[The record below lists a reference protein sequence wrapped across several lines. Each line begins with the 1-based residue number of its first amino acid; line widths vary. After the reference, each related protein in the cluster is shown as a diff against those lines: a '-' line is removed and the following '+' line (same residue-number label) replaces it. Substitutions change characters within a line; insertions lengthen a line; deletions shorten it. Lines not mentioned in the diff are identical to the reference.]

1 MPTTSTKPP
10 QPTEQADPIAV
21 IFDMDGVLLDSE
33 PLHYEAVRQIL
44 AEQGVEFPL
53 DDYFRYLG
61 TTLTSTWDDL
71 CARYPI
77 TMPFQAFESRYNAD
91 VLVQYQAGAPLI
103 GGARELVATLYDSGI
118 PIAVASSSHR
128 EWVEAALT
136 GAGLREYFSQT
147 TAGDEV
153 SMGKPSPE
161 IYLKAAEKLG
171 IDPSQCIAVEDAPA
185 GVESANAA
193 GMKVVLVRSELT
205 SGMDLTSDWQVN
217 DLTEFKLTWLSTQ
230 SATLAGAR

>member
-1 MPTTSTKPP
+1 MPTGFS
-10 QPTEQADPIAV
+10 AV

-44 AEQGVEFPL
+44 AEQGVEFPIE
-53 DDYFRYLG
+53 DYFRYLG

-77 TMPFQAFESRYNAD
+77 TMPFEQFEARYNSD

-103 GGARELVATLYDSGI
+103 SGARELVAQLRDEDI

-136 GAGLREYFSQT
+136 GAGLRQYFQQT

-161 IYLKAAEKLG
+161 IYLKAAHKLG
-171 IDPSQCIAVEDAPA
+171 VDPTDCIAIEDAPA
-185 GVESANAA
+185 GVESAKAA
-193 GMKVVLVRSELT
+193 GMSVVLVRSELT
-205 SGMDLTSDWQVN
+205 NDLDLASDWRVD
-217 DLTEFKLTWLSTQ
+217 DLTEFKLTWLSNP
-230 SATLAGAR
+230 SANLAGIG

>member
-1 MPTTSTKPP
+1 MPTGFS
-10 QPTEQADPIAV
+10 AV

-44 AEQGVEFPL
+44 AEQGVDFPIE
-53 DDYFRYLG
+53 DYFRYLG

-71 CARYPI
+71 CERFPI
-77 TMPFQAFESRYNAD
+77 TMPFAQFEARYNAD

-103 GGARELVATLYDSGI
+103 SGARELVAQLRDEGV

-136 GAGLREYFSQT
+136 GAGLRQYFQQT

-161 IYLKAAEKLG
+161 IYLKAAHKLG
-171 IDPSQCIAVEDAPA
+171 VDPIDCIAIEDAPA
-185 GVESANAA
+185 GVESAKAA
-193 GMKVVLVRSELT
+193 GMSVVLVRN
-205 SGMDLTSDWQVN
+205 DLTNDLDLASDWQVD
-217 DLTEFKLTWLSTQ
+217 DLTEFKLTWLSNPP
-230 SATLAGAR
+230 AKLAGIG

>member
-1 MPTTSTKPP
+1 MPGTSS
-10 QPTEQADPIAV
+10 AV

-33 PLHYEAVRQIL
+33 PLHYEAVRLIL

-53 DDYFRYLG
+53 EDYARYLG
-61 TTLTSTWDDL
+61 TTLPSTWDDL
-71 CARYPI
+71 CDRYPI
-77 TMPFQAFESRYNAD
+77 TMAFEQFEARYHTD
-91 VLVQYQAGAPLI
+91 VLAQYQAGAPLI
-103 GGARELVATLYDSGI
+103 PGAQELVAGLREAGV

-128 EWVEAALT
+128 QWVEAALT
-136 GAGLREYFSQT
+136 GAGLREYFEQT

-171 IDPSQCIAVEDAPA
+171 FDPADCIAVEDAPA
-185 GVESANAA
+185 GVESASAA

-205 SGMDLTSDWQVN
+205 NDLDLTSDWQVD
-217 DLTEFKLTWLSTQ
+217 DLTEFQLTWLSNQ
-230 SATLAGAR
+230 SADLVGAT

>member
-1 MPTTSTKPP
+1 MPS
-10 QPTEQADPIAV
+10 AV

-53 DDYFRYLG
+53 EDYFRYLG

-71 CARYPI
+71 CERYPI
-77 TMPFQAFESRYNAD
+77 AMPFEAFETRYNAD
-91 VLVQYQAGAPLI
+91 VLIQYQAGAPLI
-103 GGARELVATLYDSGI
+103 RGARELAQQLTQAGV

-136 GAGLREYFSQT
+136 GAGLREFFAQT

-153 SMGKPSPE
+153 SQGKPSPE

-171 IDPSQCIAVEDAPA
+171 FDPAECIAVEDAPA
-185 GVESANAA
+185 GVESAAAA
-193 GMKVVLVRSELT
+193 GMRVVLVRSELT
-205 SGMDLTSDWQVN
+205 NDLNLTADWEVDDLTQ
-217 DLTEFKLTWLSTQ
+217 FKLTWLSDRTTEHP
-230 SATLAGAR
+230 ANLVGAV

>member
-1 MPTTSTKPP
+1 MSTG
-10 QPTEQADPIAV
+10 ASAV

-33 PLHYEAVRQIL
+33 PLHYEAVRVLL
-44 AEQGVEFPL
+44 AEHGVEFPL
-53 DDYFRYLG
+53 EDYFRYLG

-71 CARYPI
+71 CERYPI
-77 TMPFQAFESRYNAD
+77 SMPFEQFEARYNSD
-91 VLVQYQAGAPLI
+91 VLDQYLAGAPLI
-103 GGARELVATLYDSGI
+103 RGARELVAQLRDAGV

-128 EWVEAALT
+128 IWVDAALS
-136 GAGLREYFSQT
+136 GAGLREYFEQT

-171 IDPSQCIAVEDAPA
+171 LDPSECIAIEDAPA
-185 GVESANAA
+185 GVESARAA

-205 SGMDLTSDWQVN
+205 NELDLASDWQVD
-217 DLTEFKLTWLSTQ
+217 DLTEFKLTWLSGRSTNLVG
-230 SATLAGAR
+230 SV

>member
-1 MPTTSTKPP
+1 MPTGFS
-10 QPTEQADPIAV
+10 AV

-44 AEQGVEFPL
+44 AEQGVEFPIE
-53 DDYFRYLG
+53 DYFRYLG

-77 TMPFQAFESRYNAD
+77 TMPFEQFEARYNAD

-103 GGARELVATLYDSGI
+103 SGARELVAQLRDEDI

-136 GAGLREYFSQT
+136 GAGLRQYFHQT

-161 IYLKAAEKLG
+161 IYLKAAHKLG
-171 IDPSQCIAVEDAPA
+171 VDPTDCIAIEDAPA
-185 GVESANAA
+185 GVESAKAA
-193 GMKVVLVRSELT
+193 GMSVVLVRSELT
-205 SGMDLTSDWQVN
+205 NDLDLASDWQVD
-217 DLTEFKLTWLSTQ
+217 DLTEFKLTWLSNP
-230 SATLAGAR
+230 SANLAGIG

>member
-1 MPTTSTKPP
+1 
-10 QPTEQADPIAV
+10 
-21 IFDMDGVLLDSE
+21 MDGVLLDSE
-33 PLHYEAVRQIL
+33 PLHYEAVRLIL

-53 DDYFRYLG
+53 EDYFRYLG

-71 CARYPI
+71 CERYPI
-77 TMPFQAFESRYNAD
+77 TMPFEQFEARYNAD
-91 VLVQYQAGAPLI
+91 VLAQYQAGAPLI
-103 GGARELVATLYDSGI
+103 EGARELVGELRDAGV

-136 GAGLREYFSQT
+136 GAGLREYFDQT

-161 IYLKAAEKLG
+161 IYLKAAQKLG
-171 IDPSQCIAVEDAPA
+171 FDPASCVAIEDAPA

-193 GMKVVLVRSELT
+193 GMKVVLVRSQLT
-205 SGMDLTSDWQVN
+205 NDLDLTSNWQVDN
-217 DLTEFKLTWLSTQ
+217 LTQFKLAWLSNQ
-230 SATLAGAR
+230 SARLAGAV

>member
-1 MPTTSTKPP
+1 MPTGFS
-10 QPTEQADPIAV
+10 AV

-44 AEQGVEFPL
+44 AEQGVEFPIE
-53 DDYFRYLG
+53 DYFRYLG

-77 TMPFQAFESRYNAD
+77 TMPFEQFEARYNAD

-103 GGARELVATLYDSGI
+103 SGARELVAQLRDEDI

-136 GAGLREYFSQT
+136 GAGLRQYFQQT

-161 IYLKAAEKLG
+161 IYLKAAHKLG
-171 IDPSQCIAVEDAPA
+171 VDPTDCIAIEDAPA
-185 GVESANAA
+185 GVESAKAA
-193 GMKVVLVRSELT
+193 GMSVVLVRSELT
-205 SGMDLTSDWQVN
+205 NDLDLASDWQVD
-217 DLTEFKLTWLSTQ
+217 DLTEFKLTWLSNP
-230 SATLAGAR
+230 SANLAGIG

>member
-1 MPTTSTKPP
+1 MSTTSP
-10 QPTEQADPIAV
+10 QSSAV

-33 PLHYEAVRQIL
+33 PLHYEAVRIIL
-44 AEQGVEFPL
+44 AEQGVDFPL
-53 DDYFRYLG
+53 EDYFRYLG

-71 CARYPI
+71 CDRYPI
-77 TMPFQAFESRYNAD
+77 TMPFAQFEARYNAD
-91 VLVQYQAGAPLI
+91 VLAHYRAGAPLI
-103 GGARELVATLYDSGI
+103 RGARELVEQLREAGV

-128 EWVEAALT
+128 MWVDAALK
-136 GAGLREYFSQT
+136 GAGLSDYFDQT

-171 IDPSQCIAVEDAPA
+171 FDPARCIAIEDAPA
-185 GVESANAA
+185 GVESASAA

-205 SGMDLTSDWQVN
+205 DDLNLTSDWQVD
-217 DLTEFKLTWLSTQ
+217 DLTEFKLTWLSEP
-230 SATLAGAR
+230 SADLVGAA

>member
-1 MPTTSTKPP
+1 MPTGFS
-10 QPTEQADPIAV
+10 AV

-33 PLHYEAVRQIL
+33 PLHYEAVRLIL
-44 AEQGVEFPL
+44 EEQGVEFPIE
-53 DDYFRYLG
+53 DYFRYLG

-71 CARYPI
+71 CERYPI
-77 TMPFQAFESRYNAD
+77 AMYFEQFEARYNAD
-91 VLVQYQAGAPLI
+91 VLKQYQAGAPLI
-103 GGARELVATLYDSGI
+103 RGARELVEQLRNAGV

-136 GAGLREYFSQT
+136 GAGLRDYFDQT

-171 IDPSQCIAVEDAPA
+171 FDPANCIAIEDAPA
-185 GVESANAA
+185 GVESAKAA
-193 GMKVVLVRSELT
+193 GMNVVLVRSELT
-205 SGMDLTSDWQVN
+205 NDLDLASDWQVD
-217 DLTEFKLTWLSTQ
+217 DLTEFELTWLSNP
-230 SATLAGAR
+230 SAKLAGIG

>member
-1 MPTTSTKPP
+1 MSTTSP
-10 QPTEQADPIAV
+10 QSSAV

-33 PLHYEAVRQIL
+33 PLHYEAVRIIL
-44 AEQGVEFPL
+44 AEQGVDFPL
-53 DDYFRYLG
+53 EDYFRYLG

-71 CARYPI
+71 CDRYPI
-77 TMPFQAFESRYNAD
+77 TMPFAQFDARYNAD
-91 VLVQYQAGAPLI
+91 VLAHYRAGAPLI
-103 GGARELVATLYDSGI
+103 RGARELVEQLREAGV

-128 EWVEAALT
+128 MWVDAALD
-136 GAGLREYFSQT
+136 GAGLSDYFDQT

-171 IDPSQCIAVEDAPA
+171 FDPARCIAIEDAPA
-185 GVESANAA
+185 GVESASAA

-205 SGMDLTSDWQVN
+205 DDLNLTSDWQVD
-217 DLTEFKLTWLSTQ
+217 DLTEFKLTWLSEP
-230 SATLAGAR
+230 SADLVGAA

>member
-1 MPTTSTKPP
+1 MPGTSS
-10 QPTEQADPIAV
+10 AV

-33 PLHYEAVRQIL
+33 PLHYEAVRLIL

-53 DDYFRYLG
+53 EDYFRYLG

-71 CARYPI
+71 CERYPI
-77 TMPFQAFESRYNAD
+77 GMPFEQFEARYNAD

-103 GGARELVATLYDSGI
+103 RGARELVQQLRDAGV

-128 EWVEAALT
+128 QWVEAALT
-136 GAGLREYFSQT
+136 GAGLRQYFDQT

-153 SMGKPSPE
+153 SVGKPSPE
-161 IYLKAAEKLG
+161 IYLKAAQKLG
-171 IDPSQCIAVEDAPA
+171 FDPANCIAIEDAPA

-205 SGMDLTSDWQVN
+205 NDLELASDWQVD
-217 DLTEFKLTWLSTQ
+217 DLTQFKLTWLSNR
-230 SATLAGAR
+230 SANMVGTA

>member
-1 MPTTSTKPP
+1 MPTGFS
-10 QPTEQADPIAV
+10 AV

-44 AEQGVEFPL
+44 AEQGVDFPIE
-53 DDYFRYLG
+53 DYFRYLG

-71 CARYPI
+71 CERFPI
-77 TMPFQAFESRYNAD
+77 TMPFAQFEARYNAD

-103 GGARELVATLYDSGI
+103 SGARELVAQLRDEGV

-136 GAGLREYFSQT
+136 GAGLRQYFQQT

-161 IYLKAAEKLG
+161 IYLKAAHKLG
-171 IDPSQCIAVEDAPA
+171 VDPIDCIAIEDAPA
-185 GVESANAA
+185 GVEYAKAA
-193 GMKVVLVRSELT
+193 GMSVVLVRN
-205 SGMDLTSDWQVN
+205 DLTNDLDLASDWQVD
-217 DLTEFKLTWLSTQ
+217 DLTEFKLTWLSNPP
-230 SATLAGAR
+230 AKLAGIG